1 MTARI
6 LDGKG
11 IAMAI
16 RQEVALRAATFREK
30 HRIAPKLVA
39 VLVGQDPASQV
50 YVRNKEIACQKAG
63 IDSQI
68 LKLDSTTTTASL
80 LSTLDQLNQDPSVH
94 GILVQL
100 PLPDHLDS
108 RLVLDRIDPLKDVD
122 AFSPENVGLM
132 VQGRPRFLPCTPHG
146 VLQLLDRTGIEI
158 CGKHVVVVGR
168 SDIVGK
174 PLVNLCL
181 HKTGPGG
188 PTNANAT
195 VTCCHS
201 QTKDLPSITR
211 LADVLLVAIGKP
223 KFITAQ
229 MVKPGA
235 VVIDIGINRLGD
247 GIVGDVDFESVSQVS
262 SAITPVPGGVGPL
275 TIAMLLENTVRAAE
289 EQITPSG

>member
-289 EQITPSG
+289 EQITPRG

>member
-39 VLVGQDPASQV
+39 VLVGLDPASQV

-63 IDSQI
+63 IDSQV
-68 LKLDSTTTTASL
+68 LKLDSSTTTASL
-80 LSTLDQLNQDPSVH
+80 LATLDQLNQDPSVH

-158 CGKHVVVVGR
+158 CGKQVVVVGR

-223 KFITAQ
+223 NFITAQ

-289 EQITPSG
+289 EQITPRG